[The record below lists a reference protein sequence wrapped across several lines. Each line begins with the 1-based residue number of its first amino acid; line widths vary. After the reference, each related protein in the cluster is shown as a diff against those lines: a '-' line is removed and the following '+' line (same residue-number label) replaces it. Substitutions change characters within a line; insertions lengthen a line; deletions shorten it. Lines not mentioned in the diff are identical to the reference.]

1 MEGLYLENS
10 PVAYYIDDTHQRE
23 WLVFVH
29 AAFVDSRMF
38 QKQFEYFS
46 GKYNLLAV
54 DILGH
59 GKSLNAR
66 KGDNIEKMSE
76 WIAGIFQKHNIP
88 AAHLVGVSLGSVFIQ
103 DFANRYA
110 DKVLSLA
117 CFGGYDVN
125 NFDAK
130 RQKANSKGQMQ
141 MMFKAMFSIKW
152 FAKANKKISAYT
164 SRAQTEFYNL
174 NIQFKKSSFRYL
186 AGLQKLVNKYK
197 KTPRQYKLLVGCG
210 GHDIPAEIEIVN
222 EWAEY
227 EHCDK
232 VIFEGTGH
240 CVNMDTPQQFNAYL
254 EQFLQKCGN

>member
-66 KGDNIEKMSE
+66 KGDGIEKMSE

-88 AAHLVGVSLGSVFIQ
+88 AAHFIGVSLGSVFIQ
-103 DFANRYA
+103 DFANKYA

-130 RQKANSKGQMQ
+130 RQKANSKGD
-141 MMFKAMFSIKW
+141 
-152 FAKANKKISAYT
+152 
-164 SRAQTEFYNL
+164 R
-174 NIQFKKSSFRYL
+174 KS
-186 AGLQKLVNKYK
+186 V
-197 KTPRQYKLLVGCG
+197 V
-210 GHDIPAEIEIVN
+210 
-222 EWAEY
+222 
-227 EHCDK
+227 
-232 VIFEGTGH
+232 
-240 CVNMDTPQQFNAYL
+240 
-254 EQFLQKCGN
+254 